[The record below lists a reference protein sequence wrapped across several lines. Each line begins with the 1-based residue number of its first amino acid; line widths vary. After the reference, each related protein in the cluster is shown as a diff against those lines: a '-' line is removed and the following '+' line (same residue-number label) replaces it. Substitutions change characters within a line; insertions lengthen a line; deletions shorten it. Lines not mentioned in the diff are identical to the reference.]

1 LRIFLAIS
9 LPPEV
14 LANIELLQNRLK
26 RSLQG
31 DIRWVRPAGIH
42 LTLKFFGE
50 VTPEAVE
57 KITAVVAGPAAAT
70 APFVLEARGLGAF
83 PDMNRPRVIWLGVAG
98 ETGAL
103 LSLQRNLEQALS
115 GAGFPREERP
125 FRAHLTLGRVK
136 VPKGILGLAR
146 AVETGGDEGAGKIP
160 VGEVTLFESELTP
173 RGAIYTRLAAFPL
186 QTC

>member
-1 LRIFLAIS
+1 MRTFLAIA
-9 LPPEV
+9 LPPAV
-14 LANIELLQNRLK
+14 SRNIEAIQNRLK
-26 RSLQG
+26 RRLQG

-50 VTPEAVE
+50 VVPEAVE
-57 KITAVVAGPAAAT
+57 KIATAVAGPAAAT

-83 PDMNRPRVIWLGVAG
+83 PDVTRPRVIWLGVAG

-136 VPKGILGLAR
+136 VPKGILGLVQ

-160 VGEVTLFESELTP
+160 VGEVTLFKSELTP
-173 RGAIYTRLAAFPL
+173 RGAIYARLAAFPL
-186 QTC
+186 QT